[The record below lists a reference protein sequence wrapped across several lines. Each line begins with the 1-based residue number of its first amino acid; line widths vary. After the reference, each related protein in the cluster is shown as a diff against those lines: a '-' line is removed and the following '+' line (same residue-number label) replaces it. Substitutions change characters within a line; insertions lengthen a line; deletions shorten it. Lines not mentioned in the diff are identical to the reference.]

1 MNFAELQIVSTVL
14 LRLQIQGEAT
24 RTYANQHV
32 PIHAQGRRHPK
43 AELVIHSAFQC
54 ICKGGGLR
62 LTAANVETSPYLE
75 PNRNRMQKPI
85 EGLSVLK
92 LFTAKNQS
100 AYKGGYTT
108 TVQQNKHNPFPKAK
122 IRAKQKHI
130 ATRG

>member
-1 MNFAELQIVSTVL
+1 MRINMFQFTHKGGDRS
-14 LRLQIQGEAT
+14 
-24 RTYANQHV
+24 
-32 PIHAQGRRHPK
+32 K

-54 ICKGGGLR
+54 IYKGGGLR

-85 EGLSVLK
+85 GGLSVLT
-92 LFTAKNQS
+92 LSTPKNQS
-100 AYKGGYTT
+100 VYKWDYTT
-108 TVQQNKHNPFPKAK
+108 TEQQNKHNPFPKPK